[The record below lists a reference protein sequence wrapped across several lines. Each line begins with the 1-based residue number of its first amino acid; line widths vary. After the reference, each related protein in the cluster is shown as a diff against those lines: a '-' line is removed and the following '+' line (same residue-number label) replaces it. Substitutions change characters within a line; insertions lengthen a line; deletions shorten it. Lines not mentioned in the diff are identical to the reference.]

1 MTDRPHG
8 RRWRIV
14 ATTRT
19 GSVRGIYRTH
29 NGYSMR
35 ARKHYS
41 PWMTSGEV
49 EAARKWARRRHVRS
63 TRVIDQRQHTHL
75 RLAEGT
81 LWPTDDQL
89 LRRLNAIGA
98 RMHRIILIKS
108 GRRLLGKP
116 GDYPTRPGTQWF
128 YWEAMKAG
136 AGNTA
141 AYPDGNA
148 PHVRGVAADCGV
160 IDRRGR
166 YTSIGDNRRARRLM
180 HRLGL
185 CLPVGPSSIN
195 PRGEAWHVQTV
206 ATGGGW
212 RA

>member
-1 MTDRPHG
+1 MNDR
-8 RRWRIV
+8 RRYRLV

-19 GSVRGIYRTH
+19 GSVRTVYRTRH
-29 NGYSMR
+29 GYSLR

-41 PWMTSGEV
+41 AWMTAGEI
-49 EAARKWARRRHVRS
+49 EAARRWAKHRRHVRD
-63 TRVIDQRQHTHL
+63 THIIHPERWTHL
-75 RLAEGT
+75 RLATGT
-81 LWPTDDQL
+81 RWPTDRDL
-89 LRRLNAIGA
+89 LRRLNAIGN
-98 RMHRIILIKS
+98 RMHRVILIKS
-108 GRRLLGKP
+108 GRRLLGRP
-116 GDYPTRPGTQWF
+116 GDYPSNPGTQWF
-128 YWEAMKAG
+128 FWEAAQAG

-141 AYPDGNA
+141 AYPNPSA
-148 PHVRGVAADCGV
+148 PHVAGVAADCGV

-195 PRGEAWHVQTV
+195 PAGEAWHVQTL
-206 ATGGGW
+206 ATGGAC